1 MDNLTRSPAMAAFY
15 RSITTHREIEVLS
28 RGLVVLF
35 AEPYNTKVAALL
47 RSNGIVLGDGV
58 SRSLTQEDLGEDV
71 LVLTMDREEK
81 KRLYEGFPDAPNV
94 YTVIEFCGGSG
105 DIIDPYGGD
114 NEVYALLFE
123 SFKTWVP
130 LIDPSIDSFGKYKD
144 DTSESD
150 NGIPKTGEQL

>member
-1 MDNLTRSPAMAAFY
+1 MAAFY

-58 SRSLTQEDLGEDV
+58 SRALTEEELGNDV

-81 KRLYEGFPDAPNV
+81 KRLYEVFPDAPNV

-114 NEVYALLFE
+114 SEVYALLFE

-130 LIDPSIDSFGKYKD
+130 LIDSSIESFGKDKD
-144 DTSESD
+144 EALSD
-150 NGIPKTGEQL
+150 DNDVPITGE